1 MVRVEEKSS
10 FRTTEMRCWLGV
22 SFSPLGE
29 NQEMSLYLASP
40 ATRDNN
46 KKKAIWNEF
55 PANIQGIKDNQ
66 EHYVEYWTKGR
77 AYHTWEASKENY
89 LTPLW
94 MVSCCPAKTVLVV
107 CLFFIQLK
115 GNNFISAQNGLP
127 CILGSPVLAPPPH
140 MQFEGEKK
148 IK

>member
-46 KKKAIWNEF
+46 KKKKQIGMSSH
-55 PANIQGIKDNQ
+55 ANIQGIKDNQ
-66 EHYVEYWTKGR
+66 EHYVEDGTK
-77 AYHTWEASKENY
+77 E
-89 LTPLW
+89 
-94 MVSCCPAKTVLVV
+94 
-107 CLFFIQLK
+107 
-115 GNNFISAQNGLP
+115 GLIVP
-127 CILGSPVLAPPPH
+127 EKQA
-140 MQFEGEKK
+140 KK
-148 IK
+148 IILHRCEWSAAVLQKWY